1 MPRRS
6 PSEHAAP
13 CAANC
18 HRCKPPWKGAS
29 NRITGSCCSR
39 SSPNCTS
46 WSPRCEPLLQ
56 EVEAQMEPYQA
67 VVELL
72 LTHPGVQAT
81 AAMGFVSEVGIDL
94 SRFKS
99 AKHFASWIGVCPGN
113 HGSCW
118 QTQAWQNHQGQSLS
132 ARVVGR
138 DRLGHQPYQ
147 RQLPLGEVTPLS
159 SSSWQN
165 ESDRG
170 GLPHRGGELLP
181 YDHEA
186 YSLSGARRELL

>member
-1 MPRRS
+1 
-6 PSEHAAP
+6 
-13 CAANC
+13 
-18 HRCKPPWKGAS
+18 
-29 NRITGSCCSR
+29 
-39 SSPNCTS
+39 
-46 WSPRCEPLLQ
+46 
-56 EVEAQMEPYQA
+56 MEPYQA

-72 LTHPGVQAT
+72 LTHPGVQAV
-81 AAMGFVSEVGIDL
+81 AAMGFVSEAGIDL

-113 HGSCW
+113 HGSRR

-138 DRLGHQPYQ
+138 DRLDHQSYQ

-165 ESDRG
+165 QSDRG
-170 GLPHRGGELLP
+170 RLPHRGRELLP
-181 YDHEA
+181 YDHQA
-186 YSLSGARRELL
+186 YSLSGARRELLRHRRLANGSPNIRSNA